1 MKKHIVALAFAV
13 LALAQGAK
21 AQTNLQTL
29 YDFDRGHV
37 TTTLEMFKSDN
48 WGNTFFFVDYDYDNS
63 LDTYSPTGSYME
75 IARCF
80 NFWQDSKLGALSLQA
95 EYNGGLG
102 LFGLTVV
109 TGGYGVNSACRGG
122 FDYFLHSSDFS
133 NTLNLKVLYKSIRN
147 VASDLPLQFT
157 AVWGM
162 SNLLGVSG
170 LSFSG
175 FIDFWWEGS
184 TSIMISEPQLWYN
197 VGQHFGVENLSIG
210 GEVEFSNNFAG
221 YDGFAVRPCF
231 GTKWVF

>member
-1 MKKHIVALAFAV
+1 MKKYIVAIAFAM

-29 YDFDRGHV
+29 YDFDRGHF

-48 WGNTFFFVDYDYDNS
+48 WGNTFFFVDYDYAEKNTPS
-63 LDTYSPTGSYME
+63 GTYME

-102 LFGLTVV
+102 IFGLPV
-109 TGGYGVNSACRGG
+109 GYGGFAVNSAFLGG
-122 FDYFLHSSDFS
+122 LDYFLHSADFS
-133 NTLNLKVLYKSIRN
+133 NTLNLKVLYKDIRGMN
-147 VASDLPLQFT
+147 SDVPMQFT

-162 SNLLGVSG
+162 DNLLGVSG
-170 LSFSG
+170 LRFSG

-184 TSIMISEPQLWYN
+184 TSVMISEPQLWYN
-197 VGQHFGVENLSIG
+197 IGQHIGVDNLNIG
-210 GEVEFSNNFAG
+210 GEIEFSNNFAG
-221 YDGFAVRPCF
+221 YDGFAVRPCI
-231 GTKWVF
+231 GTKWNF